1 MEDQFKDNA
10 DKVEGLLEKRK
21 QIINMLSSTLQETM
35 YKVKGTSKQ
44 FKTIKDDLN
53 KVFEMLQ
60 ELSRL
65 LVEITL
71 LGNTILKSGVLLYLG
86 VEYEVGFDSLE
97 WLESGYIDTISPSYL
112 IQDEIDEEASI
123 NARQVIPLH
132 WMINGTI

>member
-1 MEDQFKDNA
+1 MEDQFKDSV

-21 QIINMLSSTLQETM
+21 QIINMLSSTLQEIM

-86 VEYEVGFDSLE
+86 VEYEVGSDSLE

-112 IQDEIDEEASI
+112 IQDEIDEKASI

-132 WMINGTI
+132 

>member
-21 QIINMLSSTLQETM
+21 QIINMLSSTLQEIM

-71 LGNTILKSGVLLYLG
+71 LGNTILKSWVLLYLG
-86 VEYEVGFDSLE
+86 VEYEVRSDSLE
-97 WLESGYIDTISPSYL
+97 WLESGYIDIISPSYL

>member
-1 MEDQFKDNA
+1 MEDQFKDSV

-21 QIINMLSSTLQETM
+21 QIINMLSSTLQEIM

-44 FKTIKDDLN
+44 FKIIKDDLN

-60 ELSRL
+60 ELFRL

-86 VEYEVGFDSLE
+86 VEYEVRSDSLE
-97 WLESGYIDTISPSYL
+97 WLESGYIDIISPSYL
-112 IQDEIDEEASI
+112 IQDEIDEKVSI

-132 WMINGTI
+132 